1 MSKKPPLD
9 IDEVA
14 DNLRKRGGEAVTSF
28 GRAAL
33 ETSFGPMATLAGVAL
48 LGFAAGLAASVGAK
62 AASQA
67 ASAGGKSDWLS
78 TIVSEHEEI
87 ERLVDQMLAAPEK
100 DAGKRERA
108 GAALAKL
115 IARHAF
121 VEEQAIYPSLLDSG
135 AGDSARQLAGEH
147 FDLRAKLNRLED
159 AAEDADAWLAA
170 LKALGG
176 TLKTHHRA
184 EEDVM
189 FPAHRSQLSPA
200 DNAKISRAM
209 GKARAKLG

>member
-78 TIVSEHEEI
+78 TVVSEHEEI
-87 ERLVDQMLAAPEK
+87 ERLVDQMLAASEK

-135 AGDSARQLAGEH
+135 AGDAARQLAGEH

-159 AAEDADAWLAA
+159 AAEDAEAWLAA

-189 FPAHRSQLSPA
+189 FPAHRSQLSAA